1 MLLNSSNSGKQAW
14 GGSPFAAAAAA
25 AAAYTSKKVCKK
37 TNIDLLCALAMS
49 GPTSLNSNSSSSSFN
64 LVFETATAMDRTKA
78 ESCAF
83 YSIVTSI
90 EMLYAV
96 YYIVLILL
104 PARRT
109 EYRTYYLRLRSAQ
122 SF

>member
-14 GGSPFAAAAAA
+14 GGSPFAAAAA

-49 GPTSLNSNSSSSSFN
+49 GPTSLGSSSSSSFN